1 MKKIAV
7 IPARS
12 GSKGLVD
19 KNILPISGKPLMAY
33 TIEAALDSGLF
44 ERVLVSTDSEAYAAI
59 AREYGA
65 EVCMRP
71 AHLATDTASTYD
83 VLADLFA
90 RDTFGADY
98 FALLQPTSPLRTAE
112 HIRQA
117 AALFE
122 SRFDEA
128 DTLVS
133 VTEAPLPPSL
143 VKPVGED
150 LSLRCFDADFAHYR
164 RQRER
169 YYSPNGAIYM
179 AKFAAYLEKRH
190 FYGERG
196 TAYVMDAACSVD
208 IDNDVDMKL
217 AAVLMQERA

>member
-1 MKKIAV
+1 MRKIAV

-12 GSKGLVD
+12 GSKGLAD
-19 KNILPISGKPLMAY
+19 KNIAPLCGKPLMAY
-33 TIEAALDSGLF
+33 SIEAARDSGIF
-44 ERVLVSTDSEAYAAI
+44 ERVLVSTDSEKYAAI

-65 EVCMRP
+65 GVCMRP
-71 AHLATDTASTYD
+71 AHLADDTATTYD

-90 RDTFGADY
+90 ADTYGADY
-98 FALLQPTSPLRTAE
+98 FVLLQPTSPLRTAE

-128 DTLVS
+128 DSLVS
-133 VTEAPLPPSL
+133 VTEAPFPPSL
-143 VKPVGED
+143 VKPIGAD
-150 LSLRCFDADFAHYR
+150 LSLRCFDEDFAHYR
-164 RQRER
+164 RQNQR

-179 AKFAAYLEKRH
+179 AKFAPYLAKKH

-196 TAYVMDAACSVD
+196 VAYIMDAADSVD
-208 IDNDVDMKL
+208 IDDEVDIKL
-217 AAVLMQERA
+217 AALRMQERL